1 MRHRTVVSLAV
12 LTLALAGCDTDQVA
26 DPGDRNPSYEGDR
39 PPSYERSAA
48 PRARFEVV
56 KASGDLTAALAE
68 FRALLGDPNNGI
80 TPGQQPTGRR
90 EIRWDG
96 VPADLTNTDTLPA
109 DFFSRNGL
117 IYSVV
122 GSGLRVTDNDFADIN
137 PTYAD
142 QFASFSP
149 PKTFAPIGSE
159 VSEVTFRVAGSSI
172 PAAVTGFGVVFSDV
186 DRMGAASIKLFT
198 SDGKSL
204 GQYHAPVR
212 SDGSGQSFVGV
223 VFEDAIV
230 ARVVITSGQA
240 PLGADENDV
249 SDGGNHD
256 LVVFDDLLFG
266 EPQAF

>member
-1 MRHRTVVSLAV
+1 MRYRTAVSSVV
-12 LTLALAGCDTDQVA
+12 LTLALAGCDADRVA
-26 DPGDRNPSYEGDR
+26 APGDKLAAIEG
-39 PPSYERSAA
+39 SAVA
-48 PRARFEVV
+48 RAGSEVV
-56 KASGDLTAALAE
+56 KASGDLKAAVAE
-68 FRALLGDPNNGI
+68 FQALLGDPANGV
-80 TPGQQPTGRR
+80 TPGQQPSGRR

-96 VPADLTNTDTLPA
+96 VPAELTNNNALPA
-109 DFFSRNGL
+109 DLFNRNGL
-117 IYSVV
+117 IYNIV

-186 DRMGAASIKLFT
+186 DRVGAASLKLFT
-198 SDGKSL
+198 ADGRSL

-212 SDGSGQSFVGV
+212 SDGNGQSFVGV
-223 VFEDAIV
+223 VFDEAIV

-240 PLGADENDV
+240 PLGAEEFDV
-249 SDGGNHD
+249 SNGGNRD

-266 EPQAF
+266 EPKAF

>member
-1 MRHRTVVSLAV
+1 V
-12 LTLALAGCDTDQVA
+12 LTLALAGCDTNKVA
-26 DPGDRNPSYEGDR
+26 DPGDELRSIEP
-39 PPSYERSAA
+39 SAA
-48 PRARFEVV
+48 PRSRFEVV
-56 KASGDLTAALAE
+56 KASGDLKAAVAE
-68 FRALLGDPNNGI
+68 FQALLGAPGNGV
-80 TPGQQPTGRR
+80 TPGQQLSGRR

-96 VPADLTNTDTLPA
+96 VPPELTNNDAFPA
-109 DFFSRNGL
+109 NFFNASGL
-117 IYSVV
+117 IYNIV

-159 VSEVTFRVAGSSI
+159 ISEVTFRVAGSSTA
-172 PAAVTGFGVVFSDV
+172 AAVTGFGVVFSDV
-186 DRMGAASIKLFT
+186 DRMGAASLKLFT

-212 SDGSGQSFVGV
+212 SDGNGQSFVGV
-223 VFEDAIV
+223 VFEDPIV

-249 SDGGNHD
+249 SDGGNRD

-266 EPQAF
+266 EPRAF

>member
-1 MRHRTVVSLAV
+1 MMRHRTVVSLAV
-12 LTLALAGCDTDQVA
+12 LTLALAGCDTDRVA
-26 DPGDRNPSYEGDR
+26 DPGDRLPSI
-39 PPSYERSAA
+39 ERSAA
-48 PRARFEVV
+48 ARARFEVV
-56 KASGDLTAALAE
+56 KASGDLTAAVAE
-68 FRALLGDPNNGI
+68 FRALLGDPANGA
-80 TPGQQPTGRR
+80 TPGQQPSGRR

-96 VPADLTNTDTLPA
+96 VPAELTNNDAFPA
-109 DFFSRNGL
+109 DFFNRNGL

-142 QFASFSP
+142 QFESFSP

-186 DRMGAASIKLFT
+186 DRMGAASLKLFT

-212 SDGSGQSFVGV
+212 SDGIGQSFVGV

-240 PLGADENDV
+240 PLGAEENDV
-249 SDGGNHD
+249 SDGGLRD

>member
-1 MRHRTVVSLAV
+1 MMRHRTVSSLAV
-12 LTLALAGCDTDQVA
+12 LALTLAGCKADRVA
-26 DPGDRNPSYEGDR
+26 DPGDSSPSIEY
-39 PPSYERSAA
+39 SAA

-56 KASGDLTAALAE
+56 EASGDLTAALAD
-68 FRALLGDPNNGI
+68 FRALLGDPSNGV
-80 TPGQQPTGRR
+80 TPGPQPSGRR

-96 VPADLTNTDTLPA
+96 VPPELTNTDTLPA
-109 DFFSRNGL
+109 DFFNRNGL
-117 IYSVV
+117 IYSIV

-149 PKTFAPIGSE
+149 PKTFAPVGSE
-159 VSEVTFRVAGSSI
+159 ISEVTFRVAGSSV

-186 DRMGAASIKLFT
+186 DRQGAASLKLFT

-212 SDGSGQSFVGV
+212 SDASGQSFVGV
-223 VFEDAIV
+223 IFEDPIV
-230 ARVVITSGQA
+230 ARVVVTSGQA
-240 PLGADENDV
+240 PLGAEENDV
-249 SDGGNHD
+249 SDGGLHD

>member
-1 MRHRTVVSLAV
+1 MRRRTVVSSVV
-12 LTLALAGCDTDQVA
+12 LTLALVGCDNDRVA
-26 DPGDRNPSYEGDR
+26 GPGDKLPPIEG
-39 PPSYERSAA
+39 SAVA
-48 PRARFEVV
+48 RARFEVV

-68 FRALLGDPNNGI
+68 FQALLGEPANGG
-80 TPGQQPTGRR
+80 TPGEQPSGRR

-96 VPADLTNTDTLPA
+96 VPAELTNNDAFPA
-109 DFFSRNGL
+109 DFFNRNGL
-117 IYSVV
+117 VYSVI
-122 GSGLRVTDNDFADIN
+122 GSGLRVSDNDFADIN

-159 VSEVTFRVAGSSI
+159 VSEVSFRVAGSNI

-186 DRMGAASIKLFT
+186 DRMGAASLKLFT
-198 SDGKSL
+198 VDGKSL

-212 SDGSGQSFVGV
+212 SDGNGQSFVGV
-223 VFEDAIV
+223 VFEEAIV

-240 PLGADENDV
+240 PLGAAEDDV
-249 SDGGNHD
+249 SDGGNRD

-266 EPQAF
+266 EPKAF

>member
-1 MRHRTVVSLAV
+1 MRCRTVVSSVV
-12 LTLALAGCDTDQVA
+12 LTLALAGCDTDRVA
-26 DPGDRNPSYEGDR
+26 SPGDKLSPIEG
-39 PPSYERSAA
+39 SAVA
-48 PRARFEVV
+48 RAGSAVV

-68 FRALLGDPNNGI
+68 FRALLGDPANSGP
-80 TPGQQPTGRR
+80 PGRASGRR

-96 VPADLTNTDTLPA
+96 VPDTLTNNDAFPA
-109 DFFSRNGL
+109 AFFNGNGL

-159 VSEVTFRVAGSSI
+159 VSEVTFRVAGSAI

-186 DRMGAASIKLFT
+186 DRMGAASLKLFT
-198 SDGKSL
+198 VDGKSL

-212 SDGSGQSFVGV
+212 SDGNGQSFVGV
-223 VFEDAIV
+223 VFEEAIV

-240 PLGADENDV
+240 PLGAEEFDV
-249 SDGGNHD
+249 SDGGNRD

-266 EPQAF
+266 EPKAF

>member
-1 MRHRTVVSLAV
+1 MRRTTVVSSLA
-12 LTLALAGCDTDQVA
+12 LTLALAGCDTDRVGGPGEKLPPIEASSVGRA
-26 DPGDRNPSYEGDR
+26 D
-39 PPSYERSAA
+39 
-48 PRARFEVV
+48 FEVV

-68 FRALLGDPNNGI
+68 FRALLGDPANSDP
-80 TPGQQPTGRR
+80 PGRASGRR

-96 VPADLTNTDTLPA
+96 VPAAVTNNNAFPA
-109 DFFSRNGL
+109 DFFNPNGL
-117 IYSVV
+117 IYSVL
-122 GSGLRVTDNDFADIN
+122 GSGLRASDNDFADIN

-186 DRMGAASIKLFT
+186 DRVGAASIKLFT
-198 SDGKSL
+198 VDGKSL

-212 SDGSGQSFVGV
+212 SDGNGHSFVGV

-240 PLGADENDV
+240 ALGAEEDDV
-249 SDGGNHD
+249 SDGGNRD
-256 LVVFDDLLFG
+256 LVVFDDFLFG
-266 EPQAF
+266 EPKAF

>member
-26 DPGDRNPSYEGDR
+26 DPGDRR
-39 PPSYERSAA
+39 PSYERSAA

-68 FRALLGDPNNGI
+68 FRALLGDPANGS

-96 VPADLTNTDTLPA
+96 VPAELTNNDALPA
-109 DFFSRNGL
+109 AFFNGSGL
-117 IYSVV
+117 IYNVV

-159 VSEVTFRVAGSSI
+159 VSEVTFRVAGSST
-172 PAAVTGFGVVFSDV
+172 PAAATGFGVVFSDV
-186 DRMGAASIKLFT
+186 DRMGAASIKLLT

-212 SDGSGQSFVGV
+212 SDGSGQSFVAV

>member
-1 MRHRTVVSLAV
+1 MRHRTVVSSVV
-12 LTLALAGCDTDQVA
+12 LTLALAGCDSDRVA
-26 DPGDRNPSYEGDR
+26 GPGGKL
-39 PPSYERSAA
+39 PPIEASAA
-48 PRARFEVV
+48 ARGGSEVV

-68 FRALLGDPNNGI
+68 FRALLGDPANSGP
-80 TPGQQPTGRR
+80 PGRTSGRR

-96 VPADLTNTDTLPA
+96 VPAELTNNNAFPA
-109 DFFSRNGL
+109 DFFNPNGL
-117 IYSVV
+117 IYSVL

-159 VSEVTFRVAGSSI
+159 VSEVTFRVAGSGI

-186 DRMGAASIKLFT
+186 DRMGAASLKLFT
-198 SDGKSL
+198 VDGKSL

-212 SDGSGQSFVGV
+212 SDGNGQSFVGV
-223 VFEDAIV
+223 VFDEAII

-240 PLGADENDV
+240 PLGAAENDV
-249 SDGGNHD
+249 SDGGNRD

-266 EPQAF
+266 EPKAF

>member
-1 MRHRTVVSLAV
+1 MRHRTAVSSV
-12 LTLALAGCDTDQVA
+12 MLTLALAGCDTNRV
-26 DPGDRNPSYEGDR
+26 
-39 PPSYERSAA
+39 AA
-48 PRARFEVV
+48 PSDNLAPIEGSAVARAGSEVV
-56 KASGDLTAALAE
+56 KASGDLTAAVAE
-68 FRALLGDPNNGI
+68 FQALGDPANGV
-80 TPGQQPTGRR
+80 TPGQQPSGRR

-96 VPADLTNTDTLPA
+96 VPAELTNNDALPA
-109 DFFSRNGL
+109 DLFNRNGL
-117 IYSVV
+117 IYNIV

-186 DRMGAASIKLFT
+186 DRVGAASLKLFT
-198 SDGKSL
+198 VDGKSL

-212 SDGSGQSFVGV
+212 SDGNGQSFIGV
-223 VFEDAIV
+223 VFDQAIV

-240 PLGADENDV
+240 PLGADEFDV
-249 SDGGNHD
+249 SDGGNRD

-266 EPQAF
+266 EPKAF